1 MKPYSKNWKLI
12 MSDTN
17 TISIDNPILDVDKIR
32 ADFPLLSKEMGGKP
46 LIYLDNGATTHKPT
60 QVIERIRKFDSD
72 EYGTVRRGS
81 YRLCEHSTQLYEEAR
96 QKVADF
102 LGAPTRQ
109 EIVFT
114 SGTTQSINL
123 VAHSFGRKFVNSGD
137 EVIISNIEHHA
148 NTVPWQ
154 VLCDEKGATLKVIPV
169 ADNGELVMEEYDKLL
184 TNKTRIV
191 AVNHVS
197 NALGTINPV
206 NEITRKAHAVGAKVL
221 IDGAQSTPHMKV
233 DVQDINCDFY
243 TFSGHKM
250 YAPSGIGGMFGKME
264 VMETMPPYVTGGD
277 MIMQVTL
284 EKTTYAKPPAR
295 FEAGT
300 PPISQVIG
308 LGAAIDYLN
317 AIGMDKIFK
326 YEKSLLDYGTRLLN
340 DIDGLRIIGNAEE
353 KAAILSIYLE
363 AAHPHDII
371 TMLDQDG
378 IALRGGHHCAQPT
391 MIRFG
396 VPATARASMAF
407 YNKFSEID
415 ALAESLRKIIKFF
428 S

>member
-1 MKPYSKNWKLI
+1 MDNAEI
-12 MSDTN
+12 MEKS
-17 TISIDNPILDVDKIR
+17 SIDVENIR
-32 ADFPLLSKEMGGKP
+32 ADFPVLSKQIGGKP
-46 LIYLDNGATTHKPT
+46 FIYLDNGATTQKP
-60 QVIERIRKFDSD
+60 QAVIDSVSQFDSE

-81 YRLCEHSTQLYEEAR
+81 YRLCERSTQLYEEAR

-102 LGAPTRQ
+102 LGAPTKQ

-123 VAHSFGRKFVNSGD
+123 VAHSFGRKFVNAGD

-154 VLCDEKGATLKVIPV
+154 VLCEEKGAKLKVIPV
-169 ADNGELVMEEYDKLL
+169 NDDGELIMEEYDRLL
-184 TNKTRIV
+184 TDKTRIV
-191 AVNHVS
+191 AINHVS
-197 NALGTINPV
+197 NVLGTINPV
-206 NEITRKAHAVGAKVL
+206 KEITAKAHKTGAKVL
-221 IDGAQSTPHMKV
+221 IDGAQSMPHMKV
-233 DVQDINCDFY
+233 DVQDIGCDFY

-250 YAPSGIGGMFGKME
+250 YAPSGIGGMFGRME
-264 VMETMPPYVTGGD
+264 VMETMSPYVTGGD
-277 MIMQVTL
+277 MILQVTL
-284 EKTTYAKPPAR
+284 EKTIYAKPPAR

-300 PPISQVIG
+300 PPITQVIG
-308 LGAAIDYLN
+308 LGAAIDYLD
-317 AIGMDKIFK
+317 AIGMDRIFE
-326 YEKSLLDYGTRLLN
+326 YEKSLLDHGTRLLQE
-340 DIDGLRIIGNAEE
+340 IDGLRIIGNAAD

-363 AAHPHDII
+363 SAHPHDII

-407 YNKFSEID
+407 YNKFEELD

>member
-1 MKPYSKNWKLI
+1 MDNAEI
-12 MSDTN
+12 MEKS
-17 TISIDNPILDVDKIR
+17 SIDVENIR
-32 ADFPLLSKEMGGKP
+32 ADFPVLSKQIGGKP
-46 LIYLDNGATTHKPT
+46 FIYLDNGATTQKP
-60 QVIERIRKFDSD
+60 QAVIDRVSQFDSE

-81 YRLCEHSTQLYEEAR
+81 YRLCERSTQLYEEAR

-102 LGAPTRQ
+102 LGAPTKQ

-123 VAHSFGRKFVNSGD
+123 VAHSFGRKFVNAGD
-137 EVIISNIEHHA
+137 EVIISHIEHHA

-154 VLCDEKGATLKVIPV
+154 VLCEEKGAKLKVIPV
-169 ADNGELVMEEYDKLL
+169 NDDGELIMEEYDRLL
-184 TNKTRIV
+184 TDKTRIV

-197 NALGTINPV
+197 NVLGTINPV
-206 NEITRKAHAVGAKVL
+206 KEITVKAHKAGAKVL
-221 IDGAQSTPHMKV
+221 IDGAQSMPHMKV
-233 DVQDINCDFY
+233 DVQDIGCDFY

-250 YAPSGIGGMFGKME
+250 YAPSGIGGMFGRME

-277 MIMQVTL
+277 MILQVTL
-284 EKTTYAKPPAR
+284 EKTIFAKPPAR

-300 PPISQVIG
+300 PPITQVIG

-317 AIGMDKIFK
+317 AIGMDKIFE
-326 YEKSLLDYGTRLLN
+326 YEKSLLDYGTRLLQG
-340 DIDGLRIIGNAEE
+340 IDGLRIIGNAAD

-363 AAHPHDII
+363 SAHPHDII

-407 YNKFSEID
+407 YNKFEELD

>member
-1 MKPYSKNWKLI
+1 MGDANILSTEKPCI
-12 MSDTN
+12 
-17 TISIDNPILDVDKIR
+17 DVDKIR
-32 ADFPLLSKEMGGKP
+32 ADFPILSKEIGGKP
-46 LIYLDNGATTHKPT
+46 LIYLDNGATTQKPQ
-60 QVIERIRKFDSD
+60 QVIDRVSQFDSE

-81 YRLCEHSTQLYEEAR
+81 YRLCERSTQLYEEAR

-123 VAHSFGRKFVNSGD
+123 VAHSFGRKFVNPRD

-169 ADNGELVMEEYDKLL
+169 ADNGELIIEEYDKLL
-184 TNKTRIV
+184 TDKTRIV

-206 NEITRKAHAVGAKVL
+206 KEITRKAHAAGAKVL

-233 DVQDINCDFY
+233 DVQDIGCDFY

-264 VMETMPPYVTGGD
+264 VM
-277 MIMQVTL
+277 
-284 EKTTYAKPPAR
+284 
-295 FEAGT
+295 
-300 PPISQVIG
+300 
-308 LGAAIDYLN
+308 
-317 AIGMDKIFK
+317 
-326 YEKSLLDYGTRLLN
+326 
-340 DIDGLRIIGNAEE
+340 
-353 KAAILSIYLE
+353 
-363 AAHPHDII
+363 
-371 TMLDQDG
+371 
-378 IALRGGHHCAQPT
+378 
-391 MIRFG
+391 
-396 VPATARASMAF
+396 
-407 YNKFSEID
+407 
-415 ALAESLRKIIKFF
+415 
-428 S
+428 

>member
-1 MKPYSKNWKLI
+1 MDNAEI
-12 MSDTN
+12 MEKS
-17 TISIDNPILDVDKIR
+17 SIDVENIR
-32 ADFPLLSKEMGGKP
+32 ADFPVLSKQIGGKP
-46 LIYLDNGATTHKPT
+46 FIYLDNGATTQKP
-60 QVIERIRKFDSD
+60 QAVIDRVSQFDSE

-81 YRLCEHSTQLYEEAR
+81 YRLCERSTQLYEEAR

-102 LGAPTRQ
+102 LGAPTKQ

-123 VAHSFGRKFVNSGD
+123 VAHSFGRKFVNAGD

-154 VLCDEKGATLKVIPV
+154 VLCEEKGAKLKVIPV
-169 ADNGELVMEEYDKLL
+169 NDDGELIMEEYDRLL
-184 TNKTRIV
+184 TDKTRIV

-197 NALGTINPV
+197 NVLGTINPV
-206 NEITRKAHAVGAKVL
+206 KEVTVKAHKAGAKVL
-221 IDGAQSTPHMKV
+221 IDGAQSMPHMKV
-233 DVQDINCDFY
+233 DVQDIGCDFY

-250 YAPSGIGGMFGKME
+250 YAPSGIGGMFGRME

-277 MIMQVTL
+277 MILQVTL
-284 EKTTYAKPPAR
+284 EKTIFAKPPAR

-300 PPISQVIG
+300 PPITQVIG
-308 LGAAIDYLN
+308 LGAAIDYLD
-317 AIGMDKIFK
+317 AIGMDRIFE
-326 YEKSLLDYGTRLLN
+326 YEKSLLDYGTRLLQE
-340 DIDGLRIIGNAEE
+340 IDGLRIIGNAAD

-363 AAHPHDII
+363 SAHPHDII

-407 YNKFSEID
+407 YNKFEELD

>member
-1 MKPYSKNWKLI
+1 MDNAEI
-12 MSDTN
+12 MEKS
-17 TISIDNPILDVDKIR
+17 SIDVENIR
-32 ADFPLLSKEMGGKP
+32 ADFPVLSKQIGGKP
-46 LIYLDNGATTHKPT
+46 FIYLDNGATTQKP
-60 QVIERIRKFDSD
+60 QAVIDRVSQFDSE

-81 YRLCEHSTQLYEEAR
+81 YRLCERSTQLYEEVR
-96 QKVADF
+96 QKVANF
-102 LGAPTRQ
+102 LGAPTKQ
-109 EIVFT
+109 EVVFT

-123 VAHSFGRKFVNSGD
+123 VAHGFGRKFVNAGD
-137 EVIISNIEHHA
+137 EVIISHIEHHA

-154 VLCDEKGATLKVIPV
+154 VLCEEKGAKLKVIPV
-169 ADNGELVMEEYDKLL
+169 NDDGELIMEEYDRLL
-184 TNKTRIV
+184 TDKTRIV

-197 NALGTINPV
+197 NVLGTINPV
-206 NEITRKAHAVGAKVL
+206 KEITAKAHTAGAKVL
-221 IDGAQSTPHMKV
+221 IDGAQSMPHMKV
-233 DVQDINCDFY
+233 DVQDIGCDFY

-250 YAPSGIGGMFGKME
+250 YAPSGVGGMFGRME
-264 VMETMPPYVTGGD
+264 VMETMSPYVTGGD
-277 MIMQVTL
+277 MILQVTL

-300 PPISQVIG
+300 PPITQVIG
-308 LGAAIDYLN
+308 LGAAIDYLD
-317 AIGMDKIFK
+317 AIGMDRIFE
-326 YEKSLLDYGTRLLN
+326 YEKSLLDYGTRLLQE
-340 DIDGLRIIGNAEE
+340 IDGLRIIGNAAD

-363 AAHPHDII
+363 SAHPHDII

-407 YNKFSEID
+407 YNKFEELD